1 MNLRSSRKTSTAMS
15 SRKSLMLLLGAALVA
30 ALWSFF
36 FQASMTI
43 VAQPLPQ
50 FSSYFMQ
57 PLFVDDAFAAVG
69 SVSARSDV
77 SMVLV
82 NHHLLA
88 SQFIARVIAT
98 VATDEPVTVVL
109 VSPDHFAG
117 GIAPVTSVIANWLTP
132 YGILEPASDSIST
145 LASVGVVHLQERPF
159 EREHGITNIT
169 MFIKKAIPYVRLV
182 PIIVRDDAT
191 NVRIDALAQE
201 ISRIPGPMLVI
212 GSFDFTH
219 DATNAIARA
228 NDMRSLRILERGNVR
243 DATDIVIDSKP
254 GIRLL
259 MQVAQIRTIRFSMMD
274 MSNSAQLLHDY
285 SRTDVTSYITGI
297 WESK

>member
-1 MNLRSSRKTSTAMS
+1 MS
-15 SRKSLMLLLGAALVA
+15 SYKSLILLLGAALVA
-30 ALWSFF
+30 ALWFFF
-36 FQASMTI
+36 FQAPTTI

-57 PLFVDDAFAAVG
+57 PSFVDDAFAAVG
-69 SVSARSDV
+69 GVRTRSDV

-88 SQFIARVIAT
+88 SQFIARVIAA
-98 VATDEPVTVVL
+98 VATDEPVVVVL

-145 LASVGVVHLQERPF
+145 LASAGVVHLQERPF

-169 MFIKKAIPYVRLV
+169 MFIKKAIPYARLV
-182 PIIVRDDAT
+182 PIIVRDDAA
-191 NVRIDALAQE
+191 NNLIDMLARA
-201 ISRIPGPMLVI
+201 IASLPGKVLII

-219 DATNAIARA
+219 DATDAVARA
-228 NDMRSLRILERGNVR
+228 NDARSLQLLERGNPN
-243 DATDIVIDSKP
+243 DADDIVIDSKP

-259 MQVAQIRTIRFSMMD
+259 MVLAQLRKLKFAITDS
-274 MSNSAQLLHDY
+274 SNSARLLGDL
-285 SRTDVTSYITGI
+285 SRTDVTSYITGT
-297 WESK
+297 WSQQKLMVY